1 MEEFVA
7 DRFFAVNSTYSIYT
21 SQHASP
27 SPDLGLLETALPDAA
42 TLLSLARLNGF
53 VRRRL
58 RRLDLRGFICSCV
71 LLALEKCS
79 SLRTQA
85 VLVGMCSSTT
95 ISKQGLHKR
104 LGARVAPFL
113 QACVSAAL
121 VRRLARH
128 WPSLKLVSFARVLIQ
143 DSTCLPLAP
152 ALAKRF
158 PGAANQSGQ
167 VQAGLRV
174 QCLYELLGERF
185 VWFRVGAFT
194 RNDQAAAGEVLSSLQ
209 PDDLL
214 IRDLGYF
221 GLESMRGIASAG
233 AFFLS
238 RLRYAVKLFDAET
251 TAPLDLARLLRPG
264 MALERP
270 VRLGFDGRLAA
281 RLIAVPLPE
290 AVANERR
297 RKARAD
303 RDRRLRHCDD
313 YLYLLGWTLLVTNA
327 PAERLSGDLANRL
340 YRLRWRIEI
349 VFKAW
354 KSHWRLER
362 LASVGPRQVEP
373 LLYGALLL
381 IVLTH
386 HQPLPP
392 APVSHQSDTLAL
404 AGEPAPP
411 LSLLLSTALLA
422 DWLPVLCFA
431 GLPAHELF
439 RRFKAQLYAHARYER
454 RRRKN
459 HLDLR
464 SDIIG

>member
-1 MEEFVA
+1 M
-7 DRFFAVNSTYSIYT
+7 NSIYT
-21 SQHASP
+21 IQHASP
-27 SPDLGLLETALPDAA
+27 SPDLGLREIALPDDA
-42 TLLSLARLNGF
+42 TLLSLARLSGF
-53 VRRRL
+53 VRRSL
-58 RRLDLRGFICSCV
+58 RRLDLRGFVCSCV
-71 LLALEKCS
+71 LLALEKCP
-79 SLRTQA
+79 SLSTQA
-85 VLVGMCSSTT
+85 VLVGMCSGTT

-104 LGARVAPFL
+104 LSAMVAPFL
-113 QACVSAAL
+113 QACVSAVL
-121 VRRLARH
+121 VRRLAQH
-128 WPSLKLVSFARVLIQ
+128 WPRLKPLNFARVLIQ
-143 DSTCLPLAP
+143 DSTCVPLSP

-158 PGAANQSGQ
+158 PGAANQSGR

-174 QCLYELLGERF
+174 QCLYELLAERF

-194 RNDQAAAGEVLSSLQ
+194 RNDQAAAGEVLCSLQ

-221 GLESMRGIASAG
+221 SLQSMRGIASAG

-238 RLRYAVKLFDAET
+238 RLRYAVKLFDAES

-264 MALERP
+264 MALDRP
-270 VRLGFDGRLAA
+270 VRVGSDGLLAA

-297 RKARAD
+297 RKALAD

-313 YLYLLGWTLLVTNA
+313 YLYLLGWTLLITNA
-327 PAERLSGDLANRL
+327 PAERLPGELANRL

-354 KSHWRLER
+354 KSHFRLER

-373 LLYGALLL
+373 LLYGSLLL

-386 HQPLPP
+386 HQPLPD
-392 APVSHQSDTLAL
+392 PVVPHHSDTLAV
-404 AGEPAPP
+404 AGEPAHPR
-411 LSLLLSTALLA
+411 SLLRFSALLA
-422 DWLPVLCFA
+422 DWLPVLLFA
-431 GLPAHELF
+431 GLPTHELF
-439 RRFKAQLYAHARYER
+439 RRFAAQVYSHARYER

-464 SDIIG
+464 SDVLG